1 MAEPDDKAFLK
12 KYGGYKPEST
22 SVPVTSIRPILGG
35 ETAEAAAARRA
46 DEDRKASEESRQERA
61 AQLAEDNAARADRS
75 ARLAEESADRSR
87 KSLTESE
94 SKAVGF
100 YQRMRSADTQLKRLN
115 LTPQDLRAVITQR
128 LAPDF
133 SRAALSDE
141 RRTQLDAIENFIAA
155 SLRLESGAAIGPS
168 EFEKQDR
175 IFFPQAGAGP
185 KEIESKNQQRE
196 LGILGFK
203 ALAGEYGASRADE
216 NLRSQGFIDENG
228 LPIITMGE
236 STQPTDAAGTT
247 AAPKI
252 EVAQGAQF
260 ATDEDFRKRAEQAE
274 AWAATQ
280 GLPFDQALVQ
290 FNKALVAKGYTEAG
304 PETID
309 VLRFYEDEKANRNE
323 VQWEL
328 PTTGVRETGAPGAL
342 SAIGSG
348 ILTGASA
355 GLGEELVQQFSP
367 ETASKLEAAKQFGR
381 EEFPGITLGSE
392 ILGAITSPLN
402 LVGPGGT
409 IAREAVRGALY
420 GGAAGAGEAAPDV
433 GFSERIIPGIVGATT
448 GGIAGGVGQKYITPA
463 VTRGIE
469 RYVAPTVSRMITP
482 SAAQAIPAAEA
493 AGIPLLTTDIVKPT
507 TWWGNWTQQTL
518 EKIPVIGTGGQRAA
532 QREAREAAITK
543 LYDDFQGGTTEIDDV
558 TKDFLKVRG
567 EQIGKNVRKKQEVF
581 AKVAG
586 SPVIVDDTLKVLDD
600 AITQYGPLQ
609 SYSALTGKLQ
619 QFRTDLLSN
628 DIGKIELTRKAI
640 GDAFN
645 DDSLKPV
652 STELQKVVNDL
663 YPALNKD
670 IGRHIQRF
678 GEAGDFAKWKTAN
691 EDLADFATD
700 LSTSTVRRVL
710 RNGNASPSEARLLL
724 FSKNKSDVEKL
735 YSGLSEEGKKNART
749 VLVQEFVEKAGG
761 IDDISP
767 AKFLTQ
773 LKNSKK
779 TIGVAFEPEEAQR
792 LTGLMR
798 ALQFTRRADQA
809 ALSLPTGQALIPFA
823 AGGLGAYFS
832 PVAGVA
838 GATIGAIVAGAR
850 AYESKAAKNL
860 LITLSRTA
868 PGSKAEQNV
877 LSSLSRITARQAG
890 QEGGE
895 AAQEV
900 QESMAPPEVPI
911 Q

>member
-1 MAEPDDKAFLK
+1 MAAEENWWAKDRAVAKPNQAQQVD
-12 KYGGYKPEST
+12 GGVYVPPAPEKPEKPREAPSGYRYNAQGN
-22 SVPVTSIRPILGG
+22 VEFIPGG
-35 ETAEAAAARRA
+35 PA
-46 DEDRKASEESRQERA
+46 DPGVKG
-61 AQLAEDNAARADRS
+61 
-75 ARLAEESADRSR
+75 
-87 KSLTESE
+87 LTESE

-100 YQRMRSADTQLKRLN
+100 YQRMRSSETQMKRLGMG
-115 LTPQDLRAVITQR
+115 PQDWSTLIQQR
-128 LAPDF
+128 VSPTF
-133 SRAALSDE
+133 SRASLTDKQ
-141 RRTQLDAIENFIAA
+141 RTQLDLMENWIAA
-155 SLRLESGAAIGPS
+155 SMRLESGAAIAPD
-168 EFEKQDR
+168 EFEKQAR
-175 IFFPQAGAGP
+175 IFFPQPGAG
-185 KEIESKNQQRE
+185 KEEKASKDQQRE
-196 LGILGFK
+196 LSILGFRTV
-203 ALAGEYGASRADE
+203 AGPGAQEADT
-216 NLRSQGFIDENG
+216 NLRNLGFIDEEG
-228 LPIITMGE
+228 KPIIPTGMTAGAEAGE
-236 STQPTDAAGTT
+236 AG
-247 AAPKI
+247 AAPAPQIK
-252 EVAQGAQF
+252 VAEGAQF
-260 ATDEDFRKRAEQAE
+260 ATDEDFRKRAENAE
-274 AWAATQ
+274 AWAATE
-280 GLPFDQALVQ
+280 GLPFDQALIQ
-290 FNKALVAKGYTEAG
+290 FNKTLAAKGYGEAG

-309 VLRFYEDEKANRNE
+309 VLRFYEDKKAKRNE
-323 VQWEL
+323 VQWQL
-328 PTTGVRETGAPGAL
+328 PTTGVRESGAPGPL

-367 ETASKLEAAKQFGR
+367 ETASKFEAAKQFGR
-381 EEFPGITLGSE
+381 QEYPGITLGSE
-392 ILGAITSPLN
+392 ILGGITSPLN

-420 GGAAGAGEAAPDV
+420 GGAMGSGEAAPDA
-433 GFSERIIPGIVGATT
+433 GFSERIIPGIVGGVT
-448 GGIAGGVGQKYITPA
+448 GGVAGGVGQKYITPA
-463 VTRGIE
+463 VTSAVE

-567 EQIGKNVRKKQEVF
+567 EQIGKNVRKKEEVF

-586 SPVIVDDTLKVLDD
+586 KPVVVDDTLKVLDD
-600 AITQYGPLQ
+600 AINQYGPLQ

-678 GEAGDFAKWKTAN
+678 GEAGDFAKWKSAN

-735 YSGLSEEGKKNART
+735 YSGLSEEGKKNARA

-761 IDDISP
+761 IDEISP

-773 LKNSKK
+773 LKNAKK

-809 ALSLPTGQALIPFA
+809 AVSLPTGQALIPFA

-832 PVAGVA
+832 PVAGA
-838 GATIGAIVAGAR
+838 ASATIGAIVAGAR

-877 LSSLSRITARQAG
+877 LASLSRITARQAG

-895 AAQEV
+895 TAQEV

>member
-1 MAEPDDKAFLK
+1 MVLVKDMVINMAQEYPWDA
-12 KYGGYKPEST
+12 YKPTTGDVGQGVIIPKE
-22 SVPVTSIRPILGG
+22 PEKPR
-35 ETAEAAAARRA
+35 EAPSGYRY
-46 DEDRKASEESRQERA
+46 
-61 AQLAEDNAARADRS
+61 NAAGNVEFIPGGPADP
-75 ARLAEESADRSR
+75 LAPQASGTGEEG
-87 KSLTESE
+87 KN
-94 SKAVGF
+94 VGF
-100 YQRMRSADTQLKRLN
+100 YIRAIGANRLYENQGVGPRDILDKEFAERFPDVANSFVSGDSRQVADAAESAFVESILRSD
-115 LTPQDLRAVITQR
+115 
-128 LAPDF
+128 
-133 SRAALSDE
+133 
-141 RRTQLDAIENFIAA
+141 
-155 SLRLESGAAIGPS
+155 SGAAVPDS
-168 EFEKQDR
+168 EVQNGR
-175 IFFPQAGAGP
+175 ARFFPQPGDREAVIRAKKQLREQAIAGVIA
-185 KEIESKNQQRE
+185 R
-196 LGILGFK
+196 
-203 ALAGEYGASRADE
+203 
-216 NLRSQGFIDENG
+216 
-228 LPIITMGE
+228 
-236 STQPTDAAGTT
+236 AGTQAPKAFET
-247 AAPKI
+247 WNQLLSTYETPEGGVQAAEDGGIAAPKI

-260 ATDEDFRKRAEQAE
+260 ATDEDFRKRAENAE
-274 AWAATQ
+274 AWAATE
-280 GLPFDQALVQ
+280 GMPFDQALIQ
-290 FNKALVAKGYTEAG
+290 FNKTLAAKGYGEAG

-309 VLRFYEDEKANRNE
+309 GLRFYEDKKAKRNE
-323 VQWEL
+323 VQWQL
-328 PTTGVRETGAPGAL
+328 PTTGVRESGAPGAL

-348 ILTGASA
+348 VLTGALA
-355 GLGEELVQQFSP
+355 GLGEEIVQQFSP
-367 ETASKLEAAKQFGR
+367 EAAAKLEAAKQFGR
-381 EEFPGITLGSE
+381 QEYPGITLGSE
-392 ILGAITSPLN
+392 ILGGITSPLN

-409 IAREAVRGALY
+409 IAREAVRGAFY
-420 GGAAGAGEAAPDV
+420 GGAMGAGEAAPDV
-433 GFSERIIPGIVGATT
+433 GFSERIIPSIVGATT

-761 IDDISP
+761 IDEISP

-773 LKNSKK
+773 LKNAKK

-838 GATIGAIVAGAR
+838 GATIATIVAGAR

-895 AAQEV
+895 TAQEI